1 MGLAYR
7 AFVRPMFRYMD
18 SEKAHQLS
26 LNFLS
31 RFGQNPAGQKV
42 ISSVYHAP
50 ELPIHVFG
58 KLFHHPLGLAA
69 GFDKNAQAL
78 TAWPALGFS
87 WMEYGGITRYPQDGN
102 PKPRMFRAD
111 SEQALVN
118 RMGFNNPG
126 ALAMRDS
133 LNQRKARGKWPNTPV
148 VANIGRSKKVTND
161 DAADDFSSSLELL
174 WDYADMFVLNVSSP
188 NTPGLRNLQR
198 GDGLAKVINSC
209 SNVREKKGDNKPLIL
224 KFSPDESDD
233 DLMSSAEIALS
244 NGINGFVATN
254 TTISRPV
261 PNNSR
266 SRSAFAESGGLS
278 GRPINKRALEVVNLL
293 YDSTE
298 GSVPIVGVGGIDS
311 ADVAWEMVQSGASLL
326 QLYSAL
332 IFKGPSVVSEIV
344 KGLKN
349 KVKTEGF
356 VNIEEAVGYN
366 HH

>member
-1 MGLAYR
+1 
-7 AFVRPMFRYMD
+7 
-18 SEKAHQLS
+18 
-26 LNFLS
+26 
-31 RFGQNPAGQKV
+31 
-42 ISSVYHAP
+42 
-50 ELPIHVFG
+50 
-58 KLFHHPLGLAA
+58 
-69 GFDKNAQAL
+69 
-78 TAWPALGFS
+78 
-87 WMEYGGITRYPQDGN
+87 
-102 PKPRMFRAD
+102 
-111 SEQALVN
+111 
-118 RMGFNNPG
+118 
-126 ALAMRDS
+126 
-133 LNQRKARGKWPNTPV
+133 
-148 VANIGRSKKVTND
+148 
-161 DAADDFSSSLELL
+161 
-174 WDYADMFVLNVSSP
+174 
-188 NTPGLRNLQR
+188 
-198 GDGLAKVINSC
+198 
-209 SNVREKKGDNKPLIL
+209 L

-233 DLMSSAEIALS
+233 DLISSAEIALS

-293 YDSTE
+293 YDSTD

-344 KGLKN
+344 KGLKK

-356 VNIEEAVGYN
+356 ANIEEAVGYN

>member
-7 AFVRPMFRYMD
+7 TFVRPMFRYMD
-18 SEKAHQLS
+18 SEKAHQRS

-31 RFGQNPAGQKV
+31 GFGQNPAGQKV

-69 GFDKNAQAL
+69 GFDKKAQAL

-118 RMGFNNPG
+118 RMGLNNPG
-126 ALAMRDS
+126 ALAIRDS

-161 DAADDFSSSLELL
+161 NAADDFSSSLELL

-188 NTPGLRNLQR
+188 NTPGLRDLQR
-198 GDGLAKVINSC
+198 GDSLAKVINSC
-209 SNVREKKGDNKPLIL
+209 SNVREKMGDNKPLIL
-224 KFSPDESDD
+224 KFSPDESDE
-233 DLMSSAEIALS
+233 DLISSAEIALS

-293 YDSTE
+293 YDSTG

-344 KGLKN
+344 KGLKK